1 MDSNKEEFRSR
12 LPLPKTL
19 NKQSMI
25 RPSIGLSFIPKP
37 TTSVKMSSTSIKTN
51 INRNQLFGNTIGAKI
66 IGERSGA
73 LSTVTRMRPYPIMS
87 GRPNSGVTQVVTR
100 LNFDNETIKTNDSL
114 LNNLQNSPI
123 LKSCPNI
130 LRSIKQSLEKS
141 PNIKKLLERN
151 ESKTFESK
159 TTSPS
164 IDWNSVTKEAE
175 LMAIK
180 TKLAQLE
187 DKLNESYVK
196 NSELKV
202 EYELKIE
209 KLNKEITREKDKCFE
224 FEKQIKYI
232 QQKSD
237 ETLLQLNNARE
248 EFSAEYDKYEKK
260 IIDLQKRNSDL
271 SIQLSDIQIECE
283 SVAAKHSQE
292 LVPYQQQIKFLETEL
307 NKSSQER
314 EVLIKHIE
322 DLISNAKDSEVLS
335 SQLYNANIQISQLNE
350 EIKSYKDG
358 MKLKDILQN
367 EIQELRKCKE
377 ENKELKKE
385 NELLSDVY
393 SKNSILEEKL
403 IGLESQLSKA
413 QNQMKDSIKMD
424 VDCDNLQTRLAEWH
438 EVMATD
444 SPSRVSG
451 HINKLQKNEISLLSE
466 MSSLKAQL
474 NEMNSVKTQMECN
487 LRLAQNELTDCK
499 KKLLDQSES
508 MKKMNRKCLLF
519 AKEKDVY
526 KRLITSY
533 EHDVTLDYNKAS
545 QERITALES
554 TLDDYRVLLEQLE
567 NELKQNKDQNCVQSN
582 DQEINELKNEI
593 SKLRSINSQLENI
606 NKSICF
612 ESNDSYRVI
621 HFKQNPLSHNIEQYN
636 EEFKRLIDENRR
648 LSTKLQLLESGSDA
662 NMTRQLDEGIKNT
675 IEVEKLKQKLSS
687 AEKRQQN
694 IIDAFKKTSKEFREV
709 CYILTGYRIDFL
721 KQNTYRLSH
730 IYAES
735 PNDILLF
742 EWDTDRTIKL
752 LENSYSE
759 KLKESVQTY
768 LAQHDS
774 FPAFLASL
782 TLDLFRKQTHYVK

>member
-51 INRNQLFGNTIGAKI
+51 INRNQLFGNTIGGKI
-66 IGERSGA
+66 IGERSAA
-73 LSTVTRMRPYPIMS
+73 LSTMTRMRPYPIMS
-87 GRPNSGVTQVVTR
+87 GRPNSGVAQVVTR
-100 LNFDNETIKTNDSL
+100 LNFDNETIKTNDNP
-114 LNNLQNSPI
+114 LNNLENSPI

-130 LRSIKQSLEKS
+130 LQSIKQSLEKS
-141 PNIKKLLERN
+141 SNIKKLLDRH

-180 TKLAQLE
+180 TKVTQLE

-202 EYELKIE
+202 EYELKID
-209 KLNKEITREKDKCFE
+209 KLNKEVTREKDKCFE

-237 ETLLQLNNARE
+237 ETLLQLDNARE

-271 SIQLSDIQIECE
+271 SIQLSDIQINCE
-283 SVAAKHSQE
+283 SVATKHSQE
-292 LVPYQQQIKFLETEL
+292 LVPYQQKIKFLETEL
-307 NKSSQER
+307 NKCSQER
-314 EVLIKHIE
+314 EVLVKHIE
-322 DLISNAKDSEVLS
+322 DLISNVKDSEALS
-335 SQLYNANIQISQLNE
+335 LQLNNANVEISQLKE

-377 ENKELKKE
+377 ENKQLKKE

-393 SKNSILEEKL
+393 SKNLILQEKL

-424 VDCDNLQTRLAEWH
+424 VDCDNLRTRLTEWH

-451 HINKLQKNEISLLSE
+451 HINRLQQNEISLLSE
-466 MSSLKAQL
+466 ISSLKAQL
-474 NEMNSVKTQMECN
+474 NEINSVKTQMECN
-487 LRLAQNELTDCK
+487 LRLVQNELTDCK
-499 KKLLDQSES
+499 KKLSDQSES

-526 KRLITSY
+526 KRLIASY

-567 NELKQNKDQNCVQSN
+567 NELKQNKDQNKVQSY

-593 SKLRSINSQLENI
+593 SKLRSLNSQLENI

-675 IEVEKLKQKLSS
+675 LEVEKLQQKLSS

-752 LENSYSE
+752 LENGYSE

-782 TLDLFRKQTHYVK
+782 TLELFRKQTHYVQ